1 MELLAPVGYKDA
13 LKAAIIGG
21 ADAVYLGGK
30 DFGARRLAENFDD
43 GEMRSAIKLAHDH
56 HVKVYVT
63 VNTLIKESELETA
76 ASYIDMLRS
85 IGADAIIVQ
94 DRGLLRLIK
103 ENIKMPVH
111 ASTQMG
117 IDSLEGALWAQEEGI
132 ERVILSRELS
142 LAEIQED
149 QGG

>member
-1 MELLAPVGYKDA
+1 MKRIADNVELLAPVGYKDA

-76 ASYIDMLRS
+76 ASATSTCSARS
-85 IGADAIIVQ
+85 T
-94 DRGLLRLIK
+94 RTR
-103 ENIKMPVH
+103 
-111 ASTQMG
+111 S
-117 IDSLEGALWAQEEGI
+117 S
-132 ERVILSRELS
+132 SRT
-142 LAEIQED
+142 
-149 QGG
+149 GGCSV